1 MNILIIGGGV
11 AAYEAALGA
20 AENPTCKI
28 TLCSQESVPPY
39 RRPALSRMVAEEISD
54 TAFYFKQAA
63 FYQEHN
69 IDLKLNKT
77 AVSVNKEQKNITF
90 KDGDVLSYDRLILAT
105 GSSSFVPSVP
115 GAEYAHTFRDYR
127 DLEFFRR
134 QLDSGVREAVIIGAG
149 VLGLELADSLIAKGC
164 SVTLIEVNETL
175 LSRSLDPESSAL
187 VLKQLQAIPQLTV
200 KTCSRVIEITPDSV
214 ILENET
220 LPSSLTVFSAGI
232 RSNVQ
237 LAQSAGLNV
246 SRGIVVDDRML
257 TSDANIFCCGDAAE
271 PPSGCTGLL
280 PAAKSMG
287 HVAGVNAAGGNE
299 HFVPEA
305 YPIRLMAL
313 GLKLFA
319 AGKTADASSEISRD
333 ENGNYQ
339 RLTRNKEGKL
349 TGIILIGDLKA
360 AVRLQKEMIC

>member
-20 AENPTCKI
+20 AENPTCHI
-28 TLCSQESVPPY
+28 TVCSNESVRPY

-54 TAFYFKQAA
+54 SAFYFKQAA

-77 AVSVNKEQKNITF
+77 AVSINKEEKNVTF
-90 KDGDVLSYDRLILAT
+90 EDGDVLSYDRLILAA
-105 GSSSFVPSVP
+105 GGHSFVPPVP

-127 DLEFFRR
+127 DLELFRR
-134 QLDSGVREAVIIGAG
+134 KLDSGITDAVVIGAG

-164 SVTLIEVNETL
+164 NVTLVEAKDTL
-175 LSRSLDPESSAL
+175 LSRNLDPESSAVVMKHL
-187 VLKQLQAIPQLTV
+187 RGVPGVTV
-200 KTCSRVIEITPDSV
+200 KNNSRVLEITPDSV

-220 LPSSLTVFSAGI
+220 LSSELTVFSTGI
-232 RSNVQ
+232 RSNTN
-237 LAQSAGLNV
+237 LALSAGLTVN
-246 SRGIVVDDRML
+246 RGIVVDDRMI
-257 TSDANIFCCGDAAE
+257 TSDSSIFCCGDAAE

-287 HVAGVNAAGGNE
+287 HIAGVNAAGGSE

-349 TGIILIGDLKA
+349 TGIILIGDLKS
-360 AVRLQKEMIC
+360 AVRLQKEMVC